1 MDGVGDA
8 WGDDDGLDLG
18 GDVET
23 PAIGDEDMD
32 GLEGDE
38 EGNEE
43 GGWEMEV
50 CISRHFRFICHFAPF
65 GTRLGLPL
73 LGSYAWLDFVQGL
86 DVRF

>member
-1 MDGVGDA
+1 MEEVDMDGVGDA

-32 GLEGDE
+32 GIEGEEGDE
-38 EGNEE
+38 EE

-50 CISRHFRFICHFAPF
+50 RPF
-65 GTRLGLPL
+65 PSLGPYTLQRSPADHYL
-73 LGSYAWLDFVQGL
+73 VTHALELA
-86 DVRF
+86 